1 VIDKATAEKMV
12 ADYVNASYH
21 VDGDELIVVDE
32 ATIEKDYGWVFFY
45 TSRRFIETGDIC
57 YVVAGNGPIL
67 VDRQNGTLIQLG
79 TALPVEEY
87 IEQYEANRR

>member
-1 VIDKATAEKMV
+1 MIDKATAEKMV

-45 TSRRFIETGDIC
+45 TSRRFLETGDIC
-57 YVVAGNGPIL
+57 YMVAGNGPII
-67 VDRQNGTLIQLG
+67 VDRQNGTMIQLG
-79 TALPVEEY
+79 TALPVKEY
-87 IEQYEANRR
+87 IEEYEANRR

>member
-1 VIDKATAEKMV
+1 MIDKATAEKMV

-57 YVVAGNGPIL
+57 YMVAGNGPIF
-67 VDRQNGTLIQLG
+67 VDRQNGTMNQLG